1 MKKHVIRIMEILF
14 VLIVVCQNV
23 CYADVVWRDANGVWH
38 GGGHV
43 PTWKILEENQNRIFI
58 QRIIIIGIVVIAIV
72 VSAYLVLRIIKK
84 KKKIAGVKNQ
94 EENKKAI
101 EESNHDENEL
111 KKEKKQE

>member
-1 MKKHVIRIMEILF
+1 MKKNVIRIIAILF
-14 VLIVVCQNV
+14 ILIVVCQSF
-23 CYADVVWRDANGVWH
+23 CYADVIWRDANGVLH
-38 GGGHV
+38 GGGGTLEYV
-43 PTWKILEENQNRIFI
+43 KNRNIILV

-72 VSAYLVLRIIKK
+72 VVAYLVLRSVKK

-101 EESNHDENEL
+101 EEFNHDENDI